1 MSFKG
6 LSFAGV
12 TTLMLSMPAMAATKV
27 LVPVEDLSATN
38 PVATTQATSAATE
51 DKQQKAANAELLMQ
65 LETLQQESAM
75 MRGQIEE
82 LNYKIKQMQDNQ
94 KDRYVDLD
102 RRISNL
108 NNLLQAVQAAQ
119 NARPAPVT
127 VQPQQAAEQPA
138 STASTTVT
146 PVKPA
151 PQPVANPAQQQADYK
166 AAFNLIR
173 EKEYQQA
180 IQALNT
186 FVDNYPHGALTGNA
200 HYWLGE
206 VYMVERETAKA
217 VEQFNLVLQGFP
229 EHRKV
234 PDAMYKAG
242 RALIKLGQEV
252 QGKRMLEQ
260 VIAQYPDSSAAR
272 LARELQ

>member
-1 MSFKG
+1 MSLKG
-6 LSFAGV
+6 LSLGLA
-12 TTLMLSMPAMAATKV
+12 TSLLLSMPAMAATKV
-27 LVPVEDLSATN
+27 LVPVEDLSESN
-38 PVATTQATSAATE
+38 PVGTTQAASVE
-51 DKQQKAANAELLMQ
+51 DEKQNAANAELLMQ

-82 LNYKIKQMQDNQ
+82 LNYKIKQMQENQ

-102 RRISNL
+102 RRITNL
-108 NNLLQAVQAAQ
+108 NELLQSLQASKAALPAATPIQPHQPVVQ
-119 NARPAPVT
+119 
-127 VQPQQAAEQPA
+127 QPA
-138 STASTTVT
+138 TAVT
-146 PVKPA
+146 PVTPA

-173 EKEYQQA
+173 EKDYQQA
-180 IQALNT
+180 IQALNA
-186 FVDNYPHGALTGNA
+186 FVENYPHGALTGNA

-217 VEQFNLVLQGFP
+217 VEQFSLVLEGFP

-252 QGKRMLEQ
+252 KGKRMLEQ

>member
-1 MSFKG
+1 MSLKS
-6 LSFAGV
+6 LSLGFA
-12 TTLMLSMPAMAATKV
+12 TSLLLSMPAMAATKV
-27 LVPVEDLSATN
+27 LVPVEDLSETN
-38 PVATTQATSAATE
+38 PVGTTKAISAE
-51 DKQQKAANAELLMQ
+51 EQKQNAANAELLMQ

-82 LNYKIKQMQDNQ
+82 LNYVIKQMQENQ

-102 RRISNL
+102 RRITNL
-108 NNLLQAVQAAQ
+108 NELLQSVQASQ
-119 NARPAPVT
+119 SARPVPATAPAQQPVTQQPVT
-127 VQPQQAAEQPA
+127 VA
-138 STASTTVT
+138 

-173 EKEYQQA
+173 EKDYQQA
-180 IQALNT
+180 IHALNT
-186 FVDNYPHGALTGNA
+186 FVENYPHGALTGNA

-217 VEQFNLVLQGFP
+217 VEQFRLVLEGFP

>member
-1 MSFKG
+1 MSLKG
-6 LSFAGV
+6 YSLGLAAS
-12 TTLMLSMPAMAATKV
+12 LLLSMPTMAATKV
-27 LVPVEDLSATN
+27 LVPVEDLSETN
-38 PVATTQATSAATE
+38 PVGTTQASSAQE
-51 DKQQKAANAELLMQ
+51 EQQNAANAELLMQ

-82 LNYKIKQMQDNQ
+82 LSYKIKQMQENQ

-102 RRISNL
+102 RRITNL
-108 NNLLQAVQAAQ
+108 NTLLQSLQANQAT
-119 NARPAPVT
+119 RPAPT
-127 VQPQQAAEQPA
+127 PIQPQQPSVQQPA
-138 STASTTVT
+138 STTNTAVT

-180 IQALNT
+180 IAALND
-186 FVDNYPHGALTGNA
+186 FVQNYPHGALTGNA

-217 VEQFNLVLQGFP
+217 VEQFSLVLQGFP

-242 RALIKLGQEV
+242 RAWIKLGEEV
-252 QGKRMLEQ
+252 KGKRMLEQ